1 MDDRAATIAI
11 ERWFVRRGLPH
22 FIEGYN
28 AGRDV
33 LTRAVPALTVV
44 FLVEVVN
51 APKES
56 YPLWFDLVAVV
67 GGFAIL
73 LGAWILVN
81 RVRGRR
87 SLQRPDRI
95 GPTEIA
101 IFVLAPATIPVVF
114 GRQYA
119 SAAATAAVNLG
130 LLVVIYLATSYGVV
144 PTLRWGISKLGVQ
157 LEAISGLLIR
167 ALPLLALF
175 VTFFFLTAEV
185 WQSAG
190 ITTGPAYWIA
200 ISLFVLVG
208 VFFVLTRMPSELH
221 ELGTF
226 ASWDEIRELVSA
238 TPAAGLDV
246 GPGEVD
252 DIAGGGG
259 GGVGEGFDGVAS
271 LSNRQRANVVLVTLF
286 SQAVQIVIVSVAI
299 GMFFSLLG
307 MLLVSRSTIASWTGL
322 SPDALHVLVSFHLGG
337 RELVVTEP
345 TLRVA
350 GFVTAFA
357 GLQFTMNL
365 LTDPLYRAEFRA
377 EIVGEIRQ
385 AFAVRAVYLRTL
397 TGDGPSR
404 PIG

>member
-1 MDDRAATIAI
+1 MADATDTIAI
-11 ERWFVRRGLPH
+11 ERWFLRRGLPH

-28 AGRDV
+28 ARRDV

-56 YPLWFDLVAVV
+56 YPLWFDLVAVA

-81 RVRGRR
+81 RIRGRR
-87 SLQRPDRI
+87 SFRRPDRI

-101 IFVLAPATIPVVF
+101 IFVLAPATIPLVF

-130 LLVVIYLATSYGVV
+130 LLIVIYLATSYGVV
-144 PTLRWGISKLGVQ
+144 PTLRWGVSKLGVQ

-190 ITTGPAYWIA
+190 ITTGPAYWLA

-238 TPAAGLDV
+238 TPAAELAVD
-246 GPGEVD
+246 PGEV
-252 DIAGGGG
+252 
-259 GGVGEGFDGVAS
+259 GGVDAGPGGGFDGVAS

-286 SQAVQIVIVSVAI
+286 SQAVQIVIVSLAI
-299 GMFFSLLG
+299 GTFFSVLG

-322 SPDALHVLVSFHLGG
+322 SPESLHVLASFHLGG

-365 LTDPLYRAEFRA
+365 LTDPLYRAEFRS

-397 TGDGPSR
+397 AGDGRSGPV
-404 PIG
+404 G